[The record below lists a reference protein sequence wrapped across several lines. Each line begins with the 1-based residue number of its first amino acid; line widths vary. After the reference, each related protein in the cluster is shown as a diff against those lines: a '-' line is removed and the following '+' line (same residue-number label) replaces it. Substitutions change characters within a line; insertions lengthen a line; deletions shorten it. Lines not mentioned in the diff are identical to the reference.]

1 MSRDSIGFTFI
12 VSATLCVVCSILVSG
27 AAVGLRSKQE
37 LNKEIERKKNIL
49 SVAGLIQP
57 GDDAKNVMKI
67 YDERVEGII
76 IDLDSGKVV
85 TDDKELFPNPAEYD
99 QKAAIDNPKLS
110 SAIEPS
116 KDIAGIKRR
125 ENYSWVYLINDE
137 NGQLT
142 QYVLPVRG
150 KGLWSTMWG
159 FLALQTDLTTVQ
171 GLTFYEQGETPGL
184 GGEVDNP
191 KWKAQW
197 KGKEVY
203 NNDFQ
208 PDIEVIKGSVNPD
221 SPNAEHEVDGLS
233 GATITSRGVTH
244 LLDFWLG
251 DLGFKPYLERVR
263 EKEGK

>member
-1 MSRDSIGFTFI
+1 MSRDSIGFTFL
-12 VSATLCVVCSILVSG
+12 VSAALCVGCSILVSG
-27 AAVGLRSKQE
+27 AAVGLRDRQD
-37 LNKEIERKKNIL
+37 LNKENERKKNIL

-57 GDDAKNVMKI
+57 GEGAKNVMQI
-67 YDERVEGII
+67 YEERVKGII
-76 IDLDSGKVV
+76 VDLNTGKVV
-85 TDDKELFPNPAEYD
+85 TDDKELFPNPSEYD
-99 QKAAIDNPKLS
+99 QKAAIDNPKMSMEIKSIDDL
-110 SAIEPS
+110 
-116 KDIAGIKRR
+116 AGIKRR

-137 NGQLT
+137 NGKLT

-159 FLALQTDLTTVQ
+159 FIALETNLNTVA

-203 NNDFQ
+203 NKEFE
-208 PDIEVIKGSVNPD
+208 PEIEVIKGSVNPE
-221 SPNAEHEVDGLS
+221 SANAIHEVDGLS

-251 DLGFKPYLERVR
+251 NLGFRPYLEQVR
-263 EKEGK
+263 EQGEK

>member
-49 SVAGLIQP
+49 SVAGLLKP
-57 GDDAKNVMKI
+57 GEGTGNVRQI
-67 YDERVEGII
+67 YEDHVDGII
-76 IDLDSGKVV
+76 VDLNTGKVV
-85 TDDKELFPNPAEYD
+85 TDDKELFPHPEEYD
-99 QKAAIDNPKLS
+99 QKAAIDNPKMS
-110 SAIEPS
+110 MAIESS
-116 KDIAGIKRR
+116 KDLAGIKRR
-125 ENYSWVYLINDE
+125 ENYSWVYLIHDE
-137 NGQLT
+137 NGKLT

-159 FLALQTDLTTVQ
+159 FIALETDLTTVA

-197 KGKEVY
+197 VGKEVY
-203 NNDFQ
+203 NKEFQ
-208 PDIEVIKGSVNPD
+208 PDIEVIKGSVNPE
-221 SPNAEHEVDGLS
+221 SPNAIHEVDGLS

-251 DLGFKPYLERVR
+251 DLGFKPYLEQVR
-263 EKEGK
+263 EKEEK

>member
-1 MSRDSIGFTFI
+1 MSRDSIGFTFM
-12 VSATLCVVCSILVSG
+12 VSAALCVACSILVSG
-27 AAVGLRSKQE
+27 AAVGLRGRQE
-37 LNKEIERKKNIL
+37 LNKENERKKNIL
-49 SVAGLIQP
+49 SVAGLIKP
-57 GDDAKNVMKI
+57 GESADVRQI
-67 YDERVEGII
+67 YEERVKGII
-76 IDLDSGKVV
+76 VDLNTGKVV
-85 TDDKELFPNPAEYD
+85 TDDKELFPEPDQYD
-99 QKAAIDNPKLS
+99 QKAAIDNPKMS
-110 SAIEPS
+110 MEIKPED
-116 KDIAGIKRR
+116 DIAGIGRR

-137 NGQLT
+137 NGKLT

-159 FLALQTDLTTVQ
+159 FIALETDLTTVA

-203 NNDFQ
+203 NKEFE
-208 PDIEVIKGSVNPD
+208 PDIEVIKGSVNPE
-221 SPNAEHEVDGLS
+221 SPKAVHEVDGLS

-251 DLGFKPYLERVR
+251 DLGFRPYLENIR
-263 EKEGK
+263 EKGEKK